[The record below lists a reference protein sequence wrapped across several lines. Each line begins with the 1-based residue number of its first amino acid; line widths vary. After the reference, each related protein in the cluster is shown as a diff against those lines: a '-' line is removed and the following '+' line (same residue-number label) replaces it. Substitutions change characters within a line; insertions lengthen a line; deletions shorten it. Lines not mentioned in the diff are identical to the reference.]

1 MNHAAVTLGGT
12 ETLGNGKNVV
22 KEMVG
27 KGAANRGR
35 LFGLE

>member
-1 MNHAAVTLGGT
+1 MNHAVTLVGR

-27 KGAANRGR
+27 TGMSLN
-35 LFGLE
+35 LII